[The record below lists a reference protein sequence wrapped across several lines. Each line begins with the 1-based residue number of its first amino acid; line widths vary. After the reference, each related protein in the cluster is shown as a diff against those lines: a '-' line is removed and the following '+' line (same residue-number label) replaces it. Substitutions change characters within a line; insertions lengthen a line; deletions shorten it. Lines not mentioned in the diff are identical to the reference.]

1 LYCACTPLTVIVKFF
16 SSIGKFSISTIT
28 YHPEFILYL
37 QEKAK
42 EFRKNKAQENVRAES
57 YLASNEE
64 PHPKKKKSTKSK

>member
-1 LYCACTPLTVIVKFF
+1 LLNF
-16 SSIGKFSISTIT
+16 SGILGNFQLI
-28 YHPEFILYL
+28 YHPEFVLYL

-64 PHPKKKKSTKSK
+64 PCPKKKKSTKSK

>member
-1 LYCACTPLTVIVKFF
+1 M
-16 SSIGKFSISTIT
+16 IT
-28 YHPEFILYL
+28 YHPEFVFYL

-64 PHPKKKKSTKSK
+64 PCPKKKKSTNSK